1 MPHEKDEGIIHE
13 VLPTA
18 DGIILE
24 FKKGSDNHFYN
35 LVLED

>member
-1 MPHEKDEGIIHE
+1 MEHDREEGTIHE

-24 FKKGSDNHFYN
+24 FKKGYDNFFGK
-35 LVLED
+35 